1 MYLSAFLPPP
11 FLLCAKHHL
20 RGYYS
25 NPPGQPTLPFVVT
38 CRNWMHRIKPTG
50 LCLFVAL
57 LWDNHKQKCS
67 RICFTHW
74 HPLLNRNLSWDWK
87 QLYQLNSSEALA
99 DGFCKN
105 VSYQSWYNR
114 WGLRGPAKKK
124 TIAYLHIHPLK
135 CFVIESTLYKGPSHL
150 DVVVVMEIWFN
161 KQHGLRRRYLCLSM
175 NHCWVHLF
183 HTHINTQSE

>member
-1 MYLSAFLPPP
+1 MHLSAFLPPP

-38 CRNWMHRIKPTG
+38 CRDLTHRTKLTG
-50 LCLFVAL
+50 PCLFIAL

-74 HPLLNRNLSWDWK
+74 HPLLNRVVFGLRTSF
-87 QLYQLNSSEALA
+87 YQLNSSEALA

-105 VSYQSWYNR
+105 VSYQSWCNMR
-114 WGLRGPAKKK
+114 FEGACKEKI
-124 TIAYLHIHPLK
+124 TAYLHIHPLK
-135 CFVIESTLYKGPSHL
+135 SSVIESTLYKGPSHL
-150 DVVVVMEIWFN
+150 DIVVVMEIWFN
-161 KQHGLRRRYLCLSM
+161 KQHGSRRRYLCLSM